1 MNCYD
6 YYDLNTEYGSH
17 KPDDEDDTMNYIVT
31 EHKTPREQAAF
42 WMAWSLLRS
51 KQS

>member
-1 MNCYD
+1 MNVYD
-6 YYDLNTEYGSH
+6 WYKDNTEYCN
-17 KPDDEDDTMNYIVT
+17 DEEQPEMNYIVT